1 MAMCHEINLDINSFR
16 SIDNQRGNMKTGNK
30 IMIWFAGVFLS
41 CCFTMSLYGRGA
53 GVSTI
58 PHANAQLLVP
68 SGKTTKQVVEQAEA
82 VVISLGYVKQANNG
96 VSEWSYK
103 KDNFTIEYHP
113 EDDEEYRKL
122 AVWIHFYQ
130 WDNNYFDESGLAEYQ
145 SLMDALTAVGLD
157 PTMTNDPRFPGR
169 KVYTAEMFNADHPR
183 PTLERMESVMF
194 GLALLLL
201 YGVVILLPA
210 FWIEIGVINRLSMS
224 IGLKRIL
231 FVIFNSLFLAP
242 SPVPLPLLGPLPL
255 VPAPLMLPFV
265 LASPDFLKLLA
276 ISVAGMG
283 VVALLVSLLIRNSP
297 SNQYK

>member
-1 MAMCHEINLDINSFR
+1 
-16 SIDNQRGNMKTGNK
+16 MKTRNK
-30 IMIWFAGVFLS
+30 ILIWLVGVFLS

-58 PHANAQLLVP
+58 PHANVQLLVS
-68 SGKTTKQVVEQAEA
+68 SGETTEQVVEQAE
-82 VVISLGYVKQANNG
+82 VVVKSLGYVKQPDDG
-96 VSEWSYK
+96 LSEWTYK
-103 KDNFTIEYHP
+103 KGDFTISYHP

-130 WDNNYFDESGLAEYQ
+130 WDTNYFDESGLAEYQ
-145 SLMDALTAVGLD
+145 SLIDALTSIGLE

-169 KVYTAEMFNADHPR
+169 KVYTTEMFNADHPR
-183 PTLERMESVMF
+183 PTLERIESIMF

-276 ISVAGMG
+276 ISMAGMG
-283 VVALLVSLLIRNSP
+283 VVASLVSLLIRNSP
-297 SNQYK
+297 STSPNSLPM